1 MAKRMTDNPTA
12 GRYLRPGTLQRLK
25 PLDLVAR
32 ELVEGLRVGAHK
44 SPLKGFSTEFAQHRP
59 YVPGDTLKHIDW
71 RVYGRSGRYYIK
83 LYEAETNFESML
95 LLDASRSMHFAGGGI
110 EGLSKLEY
118 AKYLAAA
125 LAYLVV
131 DQRDAVG
138 LGVFDS
144 ELRHYLPPSSSE
156 AAVRNLAGL
165 LEDVKPVP
173 GTDVSSILHAFARR
187 LKRRGIVILFSDLL
201 GQEATL
207 AKGLEHLRH
216 RGQNV
221 IVFHVMDGHEL
232 SFPFSGNT
240 RFRDL
245 EGDEQLKADPRRIR
259 AAYLKE
265 LDAFLDRVRLTC
277 EKAKVDYVL
286 ADTSRPIDALLAG
299 YLVGRAEG
307 R

>member
-1 MAKRMTDNPTA
+1 MASSTTGNA
-12 GRYLRPGTLQRLK
+12 ISSRYLRPGTLQRLK

-32 ELVEGLRVGAHK
+32 ELVEGMRVGVHK

-83 LYEAETNFESML
+83 LFEAETNFESML
-95 LLDASRSMHFAGGGI
+95 LLDASSSMHFAGGGL
-110 EGLSKLEY
+110 EGMSKLEY
-118 AKYLAAA
+118 AKYCAAA

-144 ELRHYLPPSSSE
+144 ALRTYIPPSSSQ
-156 AAVRNLAGL
+156 AAIRQIAGE
-165 LEDVKPVP
+165 LEGVGHEPK
-173 GTDVSSILHAFARR
+173 TDVAGILHEFARR
-187 LKRRGIVILFSDLL
+187 LKRRGVVILFSDLL
-201 GQEATL
+201 GQEAAL

-216 RGQNV
+216 RGHNV
-221 IVFHVMDGHEL
+221 IVFHVMDAHEL
-232 SFPFSGNT
+232 SFPFTGNV

-245 EGDEQLKADPRRIR
+245 EGPDQLLADPRRIR
-259 AAYLKE
+259 AAYMKE
-265 LDAFLDRVRLTC
+265 LEAFLDRVRLTC
-277 EKAKVDYVL
+277 ERAKVDYVL
-286 ADTSRPIDALLAG
+286 ADTSRPIEALLSG